1 MISSPLQ
8 NIEATAQKEIY
19 QMIIVTGGA
28 GLIGS
33 AVVQR
38 LNQIGREDILI
49 VDHLGLTEKWR
60 NLAPL
65 RFMDYLEKDAFERLL
80 DCGTTASRLPGSK
93 LDAVIHLGACS
104 ATTEPDAT
112 YLIRN
117 NFEYSRK
124 LALSALATDAR
135 FIYAS
140 SAATYGNG
148 EHGFVDDDSQL
159 PQLRPMNMYGYSKQ
173 LFDLWALRNGV
184 LDKIVGIKYFNV
196 YGPNEQHKGEM
207 RSLVLKAF
215 EQISATGTLRL
226 FKSHR
231 PEYGD
236 GEQLRDF
243 VYVKDAAAMTLHF
256 LFQNKNAGGLFNVG
270 GGTAVSWNRLARA
283 VFSAMGRPV
292 SIEYIDMPESIR
304 GTYQYLTCADTS
316 KIRAAGYAAPVAPV
330 EEAVADYVSNYIVS
344 GKRLGD

>member
-1 MISSPLQ
+1 
-8 NIEATAQKEIY
+8 
-19 QMIIVTGGA
+19 MIIVTGGA

-38 LNQIGREDILI
+38 LNESGREDILI
-49 VDHLGLTEKWR
+49 VDHLGLTDKWR
-60 NLAPL
+60 NLVPL
-65 RFMDYLEKDAFERLL
+65 RFMDYLEKDTFERML
-80 DCGTTASRLPGSK
+80 DAGSLAGRLAGHRG

-112 YLIRN
+112 YLIKN

-124 LALSALATDAR
+124 LALAALADDAR

-140 SAATYGNG
+140 SAATYGDGENG
-148 EHGFVDDDSQL
+148 FDDHDSQL
-159 PQLRPMNMYGYSKQ
+159 PLLRPMNMYGYSKQ
-173 LFDLWALRNGV
+173 LFDLWALRQGL
-184 LDKIVGIKYFNV
+184 LDTIVGIKYFNV

-207 RSLVLKAF
+207 RSLVLKAY
-215 EQISATGTLRL
+215 EQISATGALRL

-256 LFQNKNAGGLFNVG
+256 LQATDASGIFNVG
-270 GGTAVSWNRLARA
+270 GGTTVSWNRLAAA
-283 VFSAMGRPV
+283 VFSAMGKPV
-292 SIEYIDMPESIR
+292 NIEYIDMPESIR
-304 GTYQYLTCADTS
+304 ATYQYLTCAETS
-316 KIRAAGYAAPVAPV
+316 KIRAAGYTDPVISV
-330 EEAVADYVSNYIVS
+330 EDAVSDYIRNYLVP

>member
-1 MISSPLQ
+1 AHRGRTRTGGAITEHTGERP
-8 NIEATAQKEIY
+8 
-19 QMIIVTGGA
+19 MIIVTGGA

-33 AVVQR
+33 AVVQH
-38 LNQIGREDILI
+38 LNGLGREDILI
-49 VDHLGLTEKWR
+49 VDHLGLTGKWR

-65 RFMDYLEKDAFERLL
+65 RFLDYLEKDAFERLL
-80 DCGTTASRLPGSK
+80 DDGSLPGRLPEGSK

-124 LALSALATDAR
+124 LALAALEAGAR

-140 SAATYGNG
+140 SAATYGDG
-148 EHGFVDDDSQL
+148 EHGFIDDDSQL
-159 PQLRPMNMYGYSKQ
+159 AQLRPMNMYGYSKQ
-173 LFDLWALRNGV
+173 LFDLWAMRQGV

-207 RSLVLKAF
+207 RSLVLKAY
-215 EQISATGTLRL
+215 EQISATGALRL

-236 GEQLRDF
+236 
-243 VYVKDAAAMTLHF
+243 
-256 LFQNKNAGGLFNVG
+256 
-270 GGTAVSWNRLARA
+270 
-283 VFSAMGRPV
+283 
-292 SIEYIDMPESIR
+292 
-304 GTYQYLTCADTS
+304 
-316 KIRAAGYAAPVAPV
+316 
-330 EEAVADYVSNYIVS
+330 
-344 GKRLGD
+344 

>member
-1 MISSPLQ
+1 
-8 NIEATAQKEIY
+8 
-19 QMIIVTGGA
+19 MIIVTGGA

-33 AVVQR
+33 AIVQR
-38 LNQIGREDILI
+38 LNEQGREDILI
-49 VDHLGLTEKWR
+49 VDHLGHTDKWR

-80 DCGTTASRLPGSK
+80 DTGTLSGRLPGGHT
-93 LDAVIHLGACS
+93 LDAIIHLGACS

-124 LALSALATDAR
+124 AALTALAANAR

-140 SAATYGNG
+140 SAATYGDG
-148 EHGFVDDDSQL
+148 ELGFVDEESQMPL
-159 PQLRPMNMYGYSKQ
+159 LRPMNMYGYSKQ
-173 LFDLWALRNGV
+173 LFDLWALRQD
-184 LDKIVGIKYFNV
+184 LLTRIVGIKYFNV

-207 RSLVLKAF
+207 RSLVLKAY
-215 EQISATGTLRL
+215 EQITATGTLRL

-256 LFQNKNAGGLFNVG
+256 LQNREASGIFNVG
-270 GGTAVSWNRLARA
+270 GGTTVSWNRLAGA
-283 VFSAMGRPV
+283 VFSAMGKTV
-292 SIEYIDMPESIR
+292 NIEYIDMPESIR
-304 GTYQYLTCADTS
+304 NTYQYLTCAETS
-316 KIRAAGYAAPVAPV
+316 KIRAAGYSDPVIAV
-330 EEAVADYVSNYIVS
+330 EDAVDDYINNYLLP

>member
-1 MISSPLQ
+1 MIV
-8 NIEATAQKEIY
+8 
-19 QMIIVTGGA
+19 VTGGA

-33 AVVQR
+33 AVVQH
-38 LNQIGREDILI
+38 LNGLGREDILI
-49 VDHLGLTEKWR
+49 VDHLGTTGKWR
-60 NLAPL
+60 NLSPL

-80 DCGTTASRLPGSK
+80 DSGSLAGRLPGGCT

-124 LALSALATDAR
+124 LALTAVAADAR

-140 SAATYGNG
+140 SAATYGDG
-148 EHGFVDDDSQL
+148 EHGFVDDDSRL
-159 PQLRPMNMYGYSKQ
+159 PLLRPMNMYGYSKQ
-173 LFDLWALRNGV
+173 LFDLWALRQGI

-207 RSLVLKAF
+207 RSLVLKAY
-215 EQISATGTLRL
+215 EQIGATGRLKL

-256 LFQNKNAGGLFNVG
+256 LRNKGANGIFNVG
-270 GGTAVSWNRLARA
+270 GGTTVSWNRLARA
-283 VFSAMGRPV
+283 VFGAMERPV
-292 SIEYIDMPESIR
+292 NIEYIDMPESIR
-304 GTYQYLTCADTS
+304 NTYQYLTCADTS
-316 KIRAAGYAAPVAPV
+316 KIRAAGYAEAVTTV
-330 EEAVADYVSNYIVS
+330 EEGVGDYIRNYLVP

>member
-1 MISSPLQ
+1 
-8 NIEATAQKEIY
+8 
-19 QMIIVTGGA
+19 MIIVTGGA

-33 AVVQR
+33 AVVQH
-38 LNQIGREDILI
+38 LNGLGREDILI
-49 VDHLGLTEKWR
+49 VDHLGHTDKWR
-60 NLAPL
+60 NLSPL
-65 RFMDYLEKDAFERLL
+65 RFLDYLEKDAFERML
-80 DCGTTASRLPGSK
+80 DDGSLPRRMPGGRT
-93 LDAVIHLGACS
+93 LEAVIHLGACS

-124 LALSALATDAR
+124 LALTALAAGAR

-140 SAATYGNG
+140 SAATYGDG
-148 EHGFVDDDSQL
+148 ENGFVDDDTQL
-159 PQLRPMNMYGYSKQ
+159 PLLRPMNMYGYSKQ
-173 LFDLWALRNGV
+173 LFDLWALRQGV

-207 RSLVLKAF
+207 RSLVLKAY
-215 EQISATGTLRL
+215 EQIGATGTLRL
-226 FKSHR
+226 FRSHR

-243 VYVKDAAAMTLHF
+243 IYVKDAAAMTLHF
-256 LFQNKNAGGLFNVG
+256 LRNTSAGGIFNVG
-270 GGTAVSWNRLARA
+270 GGTTVSWNRLARA
-283 VFSAMGRPV
+283 VFSAMDLPV
-292 SIEYIDMPESIR
+292 NIDYIDMPESIR

-316 KIRAAGYAAPVAPV
+316 KIRAAGYLEAVKPV
-330 EEAVADYVSNYIVS
+330 EEAVADYIRSYLIP

>member
-1 MISSPLQ
+1 
-8 NIEATAQKEIY
+8 
-19 QMIIVTGGA
+19 MIIVTGGA

-33 AVVQR
+33 AVIQH
-38 LNQIGREDILI
+38 LNRIGREDILV
-49 VDHLGLTEKWR
+49 VDHLGLTDKWR
-60 NLAPL
+60 NLSAL
-65 RFMDYLEKDAFERLL
+65 RFMDYMEKDAFEQLL
-80 DCGTTASRLPGSK
+80 DGGSTASRLPGRK
-93 LDAVIHLGACS
+93 LEAVIHLGACS

-124 LALSALATDAR
+124 LALTALAADAR

-140 SAATYGNG
+140 SAATYGDGENG
-148 EHGFVDDDSQL
+148 FADDERQL
-159 PQLRPMNMYGYSKQ
+159 PSLRPMNMYGYSKQ
-173 LFDLWALRNGV
+173 LFDLWALRQGL
-184 LDKIVGIKYFNV
+184 LDRLVGIKYFNV

-207 RSLVLKAF
+207 RSLVLKAY
-215 EQISATGTLRL
+215 EQIGATGTLRL

-256 LFQNKNAGGLFNVG
+256 LLHSRAGGIFNIG
-270 GGTAVSWNRLARA
+270 GGTTVSWNRLAGA
-283 VFSAMGRPV
+283 VFSAMERPV

-304 GTYQYLTCADTS
+304 NTYQYRTCADIS
-316 KIRAAGYAAPVAPV
+316 KIRATGYSAEIGSV
-330 EEAVADYVSNYIVS
+330 EESVHDYIRNYLVP

>member
-1 MISSPLQ
+1 
-8 NIEATAQKEIY
+8 
-19 QMIIVTGGA
+19 MIIVTGGA

-33 AVVQR
+33 AVVQHLNR
-38 LNQIGREDILI
+38 LGREDILI
-49 VDHLGLTEKWR
+49 VDHLGHTDKWR
-60 NLAPL
+60 NLSAL
-65 RFMDYLEKDAFERLL
+65 RFMDYLEKDAFERIL
-80 DCGTTASRLPGSK
+80 DDGTLAGRLPPGSS
-93 LDAVIHLGACS
+93 LEAVIHLGACS

-124 LALSALATDAR
+124 LALTALAANAR

-140 SAATYGNG
+140 SAATYGDG

-159 PQLRPMNMYGYSKQ
+159 PLLRPMNMYGYSKQ
-173 LFDLWALRNGV
+173 LFDLWALRQGL
-184 LDKIVGIKYFNV
+184 LDKIVGIKFFNV

-207 RSLVLKAF
+207 RSLVLKAY
-215 EQISATGTLRL
+215 EQIGTTGQLKL

-256 LFQNKNAGGLFNVG
+256 LKQTSANGIFNVG
-270 GGTAVSWNRLARA
+270 GGTTVSWNRLARA
-283 VFSAMGRPV
+283 VFNAMGKPIN
-292 SIEYIDMPESIR
+292 IEYIDMPESIR
-304 GTYQYLTCADTS
+304 STYQYLTCAETA
-316 KIRAAGYAAPVAPV
+316 KIRAAGYSEPVTSV
-330 EEAVADYVSNYIVS
+330 EEAVADYIRNYLIPGS
-344 GKRLGD
+344 RLGD

>member
-1 MISSPLQ
+1 
-8 NIEATAQKEIY
+8 
-19 QMIIVTGGA
+19 MIIVTGGA

-33 AVVQR
+33 AVVQG
-38 LNQIGREDILI
+38 LNELGREDILI
-49 VDHLGLTEKWR
+49 VDHLGKTDKWR
-60 NLAPL
+60 NLSPL
-65 RFMDYLEKDAFERLL
+65 RFMDYLEKDIFERMLDDGLL
-80 DCGTTASRLPGSK
+80 THRLPGGRS

-124 LALSALATDAR
+124 LALTALASDAR

-140 SAATYGNG
+140 SAATYGDGKN
-148 EHGFVDDDSQL
+148 GFVDDESQL
-159 PQLRPMNMYGYSKQ
+159 ALLRPMNMYGYSKQ
-173 LFDLWALRNGV
+173 LFDLWALRQGL

-207 RSLVLKAF
+207 RSLVLKAY
-215 EQISATGTLRL
+215 EQIGATGALRL

-256 LFQNKNAGGLFNVG
+256 LSNKSAGGIFNVG
-270 GGTAVSWNRLARA
+270 GGTTVSWNRLARA
-283 VFSAMGRPV
+283 VFSAMERPV
-292 SIEYIDMPESIR
+292 SIEYIGMPESIR
-304 GTYQYLTCADTS
+304 NTYQYLTCAETS
-316 KIRAAGYAAPVAPV
+316 KIRAAGYSEPVTPV
-330 EEAVADYVSNYIVS
+330 EEAVADYIRNYLVP

>member
-1 MISSPLQ
+1 
-8 NIEATAQKEIY
+8 
-19 QMIIVTGGA
+19 MIIVTGGA

-33 AVVQR
+33 AVIQH
-38 LNQIGREDILI
+38 LNRIGREDILV
-49 VDHLGLTEKWR
+49 VDHLGLTDKWR
-60 NLAPL
+60 NLSAL
-65 RFMDYLEKDAFERLL
+65 RFMDYMEKDAFEQLL
-80 DCGTTASRLPGSK
+80 DNGSAASRLPGRK
-93 LDAVIHLGACS
+93 LEAVIHLGACS

-124 LALSALATDAR
+124 LALTALAADAR

-140 SAATYGNG
+140 SAATYGDGENG
-148 EHGFVDDDSQL
+148 FADDEQQL
-159 PQLRPMNMYGYSKQ
+159 ATLRPMNMYGYSKQ
-173 LFDLWALRNGV
+173 LFDLWALRQGF
-184 LDKIVGIKYFNV
+184 LDRLVGIKYFNV

-207 RSLVLKAF
+207 RSLVLKAY
-215 EQISATGTLRL
+215 EQIGATGTLRL

-256 LFQNKNAGGLFNVG
+256 LLNSRAGGIFNIG
-270 GGTAVSWNRLARA
+270 GGTTVSWNRLAGA
-283 VFSAMGRPV
+283 VFSAMERPV

-304 GTYQYLTCADTS
+304 NTYQYRTCADIS
-316 KIRAAGYAAPVAPV
+316 KIRATGYSAAIGSV
-330 EEAVADYVSNYIVS
+330 EESVHDYIRNYLVP

>member
-1 MISSPLQ
+1 
-8 NIEATAQKEIY
+8 
-19 QMIIVTGGA
+19 MIIVTGGA

-33 AVVQR
+33 AVIQH
-38 LNQIGREDILI
+38 LNRIGREDILV
-49 VDHLGLTEKWR
+49 VDHLGLTDKWR
-60 NLAPL
+60 NLSAL
-65 RFMDYLEKDAFERLL
+65 RFMDYMEKDAFELLL
-80 DCGTTASRLPGSK
+80 DNGSAASRLPGRK
-93 LDAVIHLGACS
+93 LEAVIHLGACS

-124 LALSALATDAR
+124 LALTALAADAR

-140 SAATYGNG
+140 SAATYGDGENG
-148 EHGFVDDDSQL
+148 FADDEQQL
-159 PQLRPMNMYGYSKQ
+159 ATLRPMNMYGYSKQ
-173 LFDLWALRNGV
+173 LFDLWALRQGF
-184 LDKIVGIKYFNV
+184 LDKLVGIKYFNV

-207 RSLVLKAF
+207 RSLVLKAY
-215 EQISATGTLRL
+215 EQIGASGSLRL

-256 LFQNKNAGGLFNVG
+256 LLNSRAGGIFNIG
-270 GGTAVSWNRLARA
+270 GGTTVSWNRLAGA
-283 VFSAMGRPV
+283 VFSAMERPV

-304 GTYQYLTCADTS
+304 NTYQYRTCADIS
-316 KIRAAGYAAPVAPV
+316 KIRATGYSAAIGSV
-330 EEAVADYVSNYIVS
+330 EESVQDYIRNYLVP

>member
-1 MISSPLQ
+1 
-8 NIEATAQKEIY
+8 
-19 QMIIVTGGA
+19 MIIVTGGA

-33 AVVQR
+33 AVVQH
-38 LNQIGREDILI
+38 LNSLGREDILI
-49 VDHLGLTEKWR
+49 VDHLGHTDKWR
-60 NLAPL
+60 NLAAL
-65 RFMDYLEKDAFERLL
+65 RFMDYMEKDVFEGLMDSGSL
-80 DCGTTASRLPGSK
+80 AGRLPGGRT
-93 LDAVIHLGACS
+93 LDAAIHLGACS

-112 YLIRN
+112 YLIKN

-124 LALSALATDAR
+124 LALATLAANAR

-148 EHGFVDDDSQL
+148 EHGFVDDEGQL
-159 PQLRPMNMYGYSKQ
+159 PLLRPMNMYGYSKQ
-173 LFDLWALRNGV
+173 LFDLWAQRQGL

-207 RSLVLKAF
+207 RSLVLKAY
-215 EQISATGTLRL
+215 EQIGATGSLKL

-256 LFQNKNAGGLFNVG
+256 LENRTASGIFNVG
-270 GGTAVSWNRLARA
+270 GGTTVSWNRLAGA
-283 VFSAMGRPV
+283 VFSAMDRPI
-292 SIEYIDMPESIR
+292 SIDYIDMPESIR
-304 GTYQYLTCADTS
+304 NTYQYLTCAETA
-316 KIRAAGYAAPVAPV
+316 KIHAAGYTKPVIPV
-330 EEAVADYVSNYIVS
+330 EEAVADYIRNYLVP

>member
-1 MISSPLQ
+1 
-8 NIEATAQKEIY
+8 
-19 QMIIVTGGA
+19 MIIVTGGA

-38 LNQIGREDILI
+38 LNESGREDILI
-49 VDHLGLTEKWR
+49 VDHLGHTDKWR

-65 RFMDYLEKDAFERLL
+65 RFMDYLEKDAFERML
-80 DCGTTASRLPGSK
+80 DAGSLAGRLAGHRG

-112 YLIRN
+112 YLVKN

-124 LALSALATDAR
+124 LALTTLAAEAR

-140 SAATYGNG
+140 SAATYGDG
-148 EHGFVDDDSQL
+148 ENGFVDDDHQL
-159 PQLRPMNMYGYSKQ
+159 PLLRPMNMYGYSKQ
-173 LFDLWALRNGV
+173 LFDLWALRQG
-184 LDKIVGIKYFNV
+184 LLSEIVGIKYFNV
-196 YGPNEQHKGEM
+196 YGPNEQHKGDM
-207 RSLVLKAF
+207 RSLVLKAY

-226 FKSHR
+226 FKSYR

-256 LFQNKNAGGLFNVG
+256 LQATDANGIFNVG
-270 GGTAVSWNRLARA
+270 GGSTVSWNRLAAA
-283 VFSAMGRPV
+283 VFSAMAKPLN
-292 SIEYIDMPESIR
+292 IEYIDMPEALR
-304 GTYQYLTCADTS
+304 ATYQYLTCAETA
-316 KIRAAGYAAPVAPV
+316 KIRAAGYGTPVMTV
-330 EEAVADYVSNYIVS
+330 EDAVSDYIRNYLVP

>member
-1 MISSPLQ
+1 
-8 NIEATAQKEIY
+8 
-19 QMIIVTGGA
+19 MIIVTGGA

-38 LNQIGREDILI
+38 LNELGREDILI
-49 VDHLGLTEKWR
+49 VDHLGHTDKWR
-60 NLAPL
+60 NLGPL

-80 DCGTTASRLPGSK
+80 DDGSLAGRMPAERG

-124 LALSALATDAR
+124 LALTALAAGAR

-140 SAATYGNG
+140 SAATYGDG
-148 EHGFVDDDSQL
+148 QYGFIDDEKQL
-159 PQLRPMNMYGYSKQ
+159 SLLRPMNMYGYSKQ
-173 LFDLWALRNGV
+173 LFDAWALRQG
-184 LDKIVGIKYFNV
+184 LFDRIVGIKYFNV

-207 RSLVLKAF
+207 RSLVLKAY
-215 EQISATGTLRL
+215 EQIGATGALRL

-256 LFQNKNAGGLFNVG
+256 LQNDSATGIFNVG
-270 GGTAVSWNRLARA
+270 GGTTVSWNRLARA
-283 VFSAMGRPV
+283 VFSAMERPV
-292 SIEYIDMPESIR
+292 NIDYIDMPESIR
-304 GTYQYLTCADTS
+304 GTYQYLTCAETA
-316 KIRAAGYAAPVAPV
+316 KIRAAGYAEPVTPV
-330 EEAVADYVSNYIVS
+330 EEAVSDYIRNYLIPD
-344 GKRLGD
+344 KRLGD

>member
-1 MISSPLQ
+1 
-8 NIEATAQKEIY
+8 
-19 QMIIVTGGA
+19 MIIVTGGA

-33 AVVQR
+33 AVVQQLNR
-38 LNQIGREDILI
+38 LGREDILV
-49 VDHLGLTEKWR
+49 VDHLGSTDKWR
-60 NLAPL
+60 NLSPL
-65 RFMDYLEKDAFERLL
+65 RFMDYLEKDAFERML
-80 DCGTTASRLPGSK
+80 DDGSLAGRLPGGCK

-124 LALSALATDAR
+124 LALAALAADAR

-140 SAATYGNG
+140 SAATYGDG

-159 PQLRPMNMYGYSKQ
+159 VQLRPMNMYGYSKQ
-173 LFDLWALRNGV
+173 LFDLWALRQGM

-196 YGPNEQHKGEM
+196 FGPNEQHKGEM
-207 RSLVLKAF
+207 RSLVLKAY
-215 EQISATGTLRL
+215 EQIGATGTLRL

-256 LFQNKNAGGLFNVG
+256 LRNRGANGIFNVG
-270 GGTAVSWNRLARA
+270 GGTTVSWNRLGRA
-283 VFSAMGRPV
+283 VFDAMKLPV
-292 SIEYIDMPESIR
+292 TIEYIDMPESIR
-304 GTYQYLTCADTS
+304 NTYQYLTCAETS
-316 KIRAAGYAAPVAPV
+316 KIRAAGYSEPVTPV
-330 EEAVADYVSNYIVS
+330 EDAVSDYVRNYLVP
-344 GKRLGD
+344 GRRLGD

>member
-1 MISSPLQ
+1 
-8 NIEATAQKEIY
+8 
-19 QMIIVTGGA
+19 MIIVTGGA

-33 AVVQR
+33 AVIQR
-38 LNQIGREDILI
+38 LNQIGREDILV
-49 VDHLGLTEKWR
+49 VDHLGLTDKWR
-60 NLAPL
+60 NLSPL
-65 RFMDYLEKDAFERLL
+65 RFMDYLEKDTFEKMLGSGSMA
-80 DCGTTASRLPGSK
+80 DRLPGGK

-112 YLIRN
+112 YLINN

-124 LALSALATDAR
+124 LALAALAADAR

-140 SAATYGNG
+140 SAATYGDGENG
-148 EHGFVDDDSQL
+148 FADDEEQL
-159 PQLRPMNMYGYSKQ
+159 PLLRPMNMYGYSKQ
-173 LFDLWALRNGV
+173 LFDLWALRQGL

-207 RSLVLKAF
+207 RSLVLKAY
-215 EQISATGTLRL
+215 EQIGATGTLRL

-256 LFQNKNAGGLFNVG
+256 LSNSRAGGIFNVG
-270 GGTAVSWNRLARA
+270 GGTTVSWNRLAKA
-283 VFSAMGRPV
+283 VFDAMDRPV
-292 SIEYIDMPESIR
+292 SIDYIDMPESIR
-304 GTYQYLTCADTS
+304 NTYQYRTCADTS
-316 KIRAAGYAAPVAPV
+316 KIRAAGYSDQVSSV
-330 EEAVADYVSNYIVS
+330 EEAVEDYIRNYLVP

>member
-1 MISSPLQ
+1 
-8 NIEATAQKEIY
+8 
-19 QMIIVTGGA
+19 MIIVTGGA

-33 AVVQR
+33 SVVQR
-38 LNQIGREDILI
+38 LNELGREDILI
-49 VDHLGLTEKWR
+49 VDHLGHTDKWR

-80 DCGTTASRLPGSK
+80 DDGSLAGRLTGNQT
-93 LDAVIHLGACS
+93 LEAVIHLGACS
-104 ATTEPDAT
+104 TTTEPDAT

-117 NFEYSRK
+117 NFEYTRK
-124 LALSALATDAR
+124 LALAALAADAR

-140 SAATYGNG
+140 SAATYGDG

-159 PQLRPMNMYGYSKQ
+159 PLLRPMNMYGYSKH
-173 LFDLWALRNGV
+173 LFDLWAMRQGV
-184 LDKIVGIKYFNV
+184 LKNIVGIKYFNV

-207 RSLVLKAF
+207 RSLVLKAY
-215 EQISATGTLRL
+215 EQIGATGTLRL

-243 VYVKDAAAMTLHF
+243 IYVKDAAAMTLHF
-256 LFQNKNAGGLFNVG
+256 LRNDGANGIFNVG
-270 GGTAVSWNRLARA
+270 GGTTVSWNRLARA
-283 VFSAMGRPV
+283 VFSAMERPV
-292 SIEYIDMPESIR
+292 NIEYIDMPTSIR
-304 GTYQYLTCADTS
+304 STYQYLTCAETA
-316 KIRAAGYAAPVAPV
+316 KIRAAGYAEPVTPV
-330 EEAVADYVSNYIVS
+330 EEAVSDYIRNYLIP

>member
-1 MISSPLQ
+1 
-8 NIEATAQKEIY
+8 
-19 QMIIVTGGA
+19 MIIVTGGA

-33 AVVQR
+33 AVVQQLNR
-38 LNQIGREDILI
+38 LGREDILI
-49 VDHLGLTEKWR
+49 VDHLGTTDKWR

-65 RFMDYLEKDAFERLL
+65 RFMDYLEKDAFERIL
-80 DCGTTASRLPGSK
+80 DDGSVAGRLPGGRS

-124 LALSALATDAR
+124 LALTALAADAR

-140 SAATYGNG
+140 SAATYGDGGN
-148 EHGFVDDDSQL
+148 GFVDDDSRL
-159 PQLRPMNMYGYSKQ
+159 PLLRPMNMYGYSKQ
-173 LFDLWALRNGV
+173 LFDLWALRQGL

-207 RSLVLKAF
+207 RSLVLKAY
-215 EQISATGTLRL
+215 EQIGATGSLRL
-226 FKSHR
+226 FKSYR

-243 VYVKDAAAMTLHF
+243 IYVKDAAAMTVHF
-256 LFQNKNAGGLFNVG
+256 LQDRGTNGIFNVG
-270 GGTAVSWNRLARA
+270 GGTTVSWNRLAHA
-283 VFSAMGRPV
+283 VFSAMERPV

-304 GTYQYLTCADTS
+304 ATYQYLTCADTS
-316 KIRAAGYAAPVAPV
+316 KIRSTGYTESATSV
-330 EEAVADYVSNYIVS
+330 EEAVADYVRNYLVP

>member
-1 MISSPLQ
+1 
-8 NIEATAQKEIY
+8 
-19 QMIIVTGGA
+19 MIIVTGGA

-33 AVVQR
+33 AVVQH
-38 LNQIGREDILI
+38 LNELGREDILI
-49 VDHLGLTEKWR
+49 VDHLGHTDKWR
-60 NLAPL
+60 NLTPL
-65 RFMDYLEKDAFERLL
+65 RFMDYLEKDAFERIL
-80 DCGTTASRLPGSK
+80 DDGSVAGRLPGGSK

-124 LALSALATDAR
+124 LALSAVAADAR

-140 SAATYGNG
+140 SAATYGDG
-148 EHGFVDDDSQL
+148 QHGFVDLDNQL
-159 PQLRPMNMYGYSKQ
+159 PLLRPMNMYGYSKQ
-173 LFDLWALRNGV
+173 LFDLWALRQGI

-207 RSLVLKAF
+207 RSLVLKAY
-215 EQISATGTLRL
+215 EQIGATGALKL

-256 LFQNKNAGGLFNVG
+256 LRNKDANGIFNVG
-270 GGTAVSWNRLARA
+270 GGSTVSWNRLAGA
-283 VFSAMGRPV
+283 VFSAMDKPV
-292 SIEYIDMPESIR
+292 NIEYIDMPESIR
-304 GTYQYLTCADTS
+304 NTYQYLTCAETA
-316 KIRAAGYAAPVAPV
+316 KIRAAGYAEPVTSV
-330 EEAVADYVSNYIVS
+330 EDAVADYIRNYLVS